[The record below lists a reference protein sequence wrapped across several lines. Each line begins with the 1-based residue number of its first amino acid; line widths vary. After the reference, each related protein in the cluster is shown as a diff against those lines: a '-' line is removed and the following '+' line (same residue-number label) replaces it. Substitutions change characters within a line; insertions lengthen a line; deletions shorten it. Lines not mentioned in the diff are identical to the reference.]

1 MPAARLAAVAPPS
14 EVGGRE
20 HGVPRPWIDVG
31 IGAGGEGLGVCTGD
45 LRKVGIVR
53 PQPVRMRLRERP
65 ISQRLGNGS
74 RRARCVQLV
83 ARLAH
88 VDLGG

>member
-1 MPAARLAAVAPPS
+1 MPAARVAAVAPPS
-14 EVGGRE
+14 QTSGRE
-20 HGVPRPWIDVG
+20 HGESRAWVHIG
-31 IGAGGEGLGVCTGD
+31 IGTGGEGLGVCTGD

-53 PQPVRMRLRERP
+53 RQPVRMRLRERP